1 MNPQTA
7 VTTSMGQGRTIL
19 LYNPISGHGHLDSWN
34 ALFVGFL
41 LEAGWKVAALSPGA
55 EDLRLR
61 LARKQLSQHPELKIL
76 DWRTPTRS
84 LSQRVRAKLARLC
97 KRLRPVP
104 ALDNAEA
111 QKLKEFEAAYLQPQE
126 FAERVADA
134 TIQIG
139 YRPAFVFNMYMD
151 LYRNDPLGWR
161 PFAEIHGIPWGGIRF
176 VPSSVPPSEAYYSL
190 ESLSGMCFLDEGVQ
204 RAYSAQLPK
213 KHFAYLP
220 DVTDASVPASPS
232 AFALQIKHKA
242 AGRKIVFMGGTI
254 ASNKNLSEWC
264 KLIALAN
271 SNEWFFVQLGEV
283 HEQNLTPED
292 LAAYRQ
298 LRAVE
303 PENVLVYAEYL
314 ADERV
319 FNEVIALSDVI
330 FAVYRKFS
338 ISSNMPGKAA
348 AFDKPILVA
357 DGYLMG
363 ERVQKYLLGLA
374 VAEDDAARMYEALTA
389 LTRSPSE
396 RKVARAEHF
405 AKYRHEFSHDA
416 LKAKFFEF
424 LDKVV
429 AQPKRRAVQNGSA

>member
-1 MNPQTA
+1 
-7 VTTSMGQGRTIL
+7 
-19 LYNPISGHGHLDSWN
+19 
-34 ALFVGFL
+34 
-41 LEAGWKVAALSPGA
+41 
-55 EDLRLR
+55 
-61 LARKQLSQHPELKIL
+61 
-76 DWRTPTRS
+76 
-84 LSQRVRAKLARLC
+84 
-97 KRLRPVP
+97 
-104 ALDNAEA
+104 
-111 QKLKEFEAAYLQPQE
+111 
-126 FAERVADA
+126 
-134 TIQIG
+134 
-139 YRPAFVFNMYMD
+139 
-151 LYRNDPLGWR
+151 
-161 PFAEIHGIPWGGIRF
+161 
-176 VPSSVPPSEAYYSL
+176 
-190 ESLSGMCFLDEGVQ
+190 MCFLDEGVQ